1 MITICAWYT
10 LILILL
16 VILMTVFGDDKP
28 LTRFLTAIT
37 YTPVMIFIIMYL
49 LGK

>member
-1 MITICAWYT
+1 MIIICAWYT
-10 LILILL
+10 LILISL
-16 VILMTVFGDDKP
+16 VILMIVFGKDKP
-28 LTRFLTAIT
+28 LTRFLTAIA